1 MRHAKNNQRLSMPTE
16 HRDAVLHNMLKSL
29 ITHDQIRSTLARA
42 KSAQRLADRLVTLG
56 KEGSIHS
63 RRRAYRI
70 LQDRTLV
77 RRLFGEIAP
86 RFVDAAGGYTRVT
99 RLALRRGDGAQEAL
113 LAFSRLPA
121 IEPVRPAMPKPATA
135 PPPTPSPKPKAVQP
149 QQKQEDE
156 KKPKRLFEGLRKI
169 WTRKKPG

>member
-29 ITHDQIRSTLARA
+29 VTHGQIRSTFARA
-42 KSAQRLADRLVTLG
+42 KVAQRLADRLVTLG

-63 RRRAYRI
+63 RRRAYRV

-86 RFVDAAGGYTRVT
+86 RFVDVAGGYTRVT
-99 RLALRRGDGAQEAL
+99 RLSLRLGDGAQEAL

-121 IEPVRPAMPKPATA
+121 TVPTAPAAPKPSAA
-135 PPPTPSPKPKAVQP
+135 PQPTLAPKPKAAPQP
-149 QQKQEDE
+149 APHKAE
-156 KKPKRLFEGLRKI
+156 KPKTLLEGLRKL
-169 WTRKKPG
+169 WTRRKTP